1 LHSGETEHEA
11 VLVSIYAD
19 WRLVLRQL
27 WRRHR
32 PAASSSRH
40 DDRRTS
46 LFGSA
51 SSGES
56 RINGGAEMDYWIA
69 IARVIAKAT
78 AHRPRVLSLISA
90 LTAALPWFMPGVAW
104 SDDLSS
110 APARTPFGVYA
121 HIDFESM
128 LPEMVKRFPSIQIS
142 QTATQSCAVVATSPN
157 DLAALHIALQ
167 NFYTTLLSDGAVS
180 GITMGMH
187 WCRMQ
192 VQEPNKANS
201 VCSVVS
207 GEQPCY
213 PDGNDWSYLDD
224 LFTAVHEY
232 NATNEAAKTIQLIVT
247 PGVYSPSWLTDGSI
261 LKSCDP
267 LFEGTMSIP
276 DCGMVTFNLYPEQ
289 RNALDPPE
297 ALLILPMPLPWNS
310 QYLDYWGGFVED
322 LAARYGADRALVAV
336 VIAGPTCATTE
347 MILPTEANNSSQQS
361 GLDADDAWLKLITNS
376 FPNNKT
382 YATYPAQVFVDSWE
396 LTIRG
401 FEQIFANANLTLIL
415 TPDDYKSMPEFA
427 GTTLPLTNE
436 LKEDFINFHNDD
448 CYDAQFKNPPLPL
461 SCQTKATIA
470 FYFLTYAA
478 PQPIGGKIARGTSV
492 GGMTASSYQA
502 TGEVDLPGVKLLAAP
517 RSPFTPSGAPVPGG
531 PLLGGA
537 EFDFALTRFN
547 LSDNSYNP
555 STYPPTFPVG
565 DHFQEEACLH
575 PQGQQCSND
584 SSNTTS
590 VEQGAFQVF
599 ANFFNGTEAAYLFNA
614 AAYTQIDG
622 AGAPPTQFR
631 APIQYVDVDW
641 QDVMYAIYTAG
652 NCALAG
658 TTLSTQF
665 LGPTLMQDVLNQAK
679 FGLEVIAHARN
690 AQRPQL
696 ACA

>member
-1 LHSGETEHEA
+1 MNFHTFSLDLHARSGSASAPCRRLRDCAGTAAALHSGETEHEA

-276 DCGMVTFNLYPEQ
+276 DCGMVTFDGYSEEHDSNVL
-289 RNALDPPE
+289 
-297 ALLILPMPLPWNS
+297 PLPWNAVYKS
-310 QYLDYWGGFVED
+310 AWRTFLEA
-322 LAARYGADRALVAV
+322 LAARYGSRSTFVSIAV
-336 VIAGPTCATTE
+336 AGPTAATAEMSLPSTDNTKEQKQFSGGNISPDKMWLQLLRFHYTPPSYQGTDLAFIDEWEAAIDMYGQVFSGLTLVATTD
-347 MILPTEANNSSQQS
+347 S
-361 GLDADDAWLKLITNS
+361 GLPSFSDGSPTAPGFGADCSTPTTMACAAVTTILAYFAQPSTAVANAK
-376 FPNNKT
+376 
-382 YATYPAQVFVDSWE
+382 ATQTS
-396 LTIRG
+396 G
-401 FEQIFANANLTLIL
+401 FEASRAQRNL
-415 TPDDYKSMPEFA
+415 
-427 GTTLPLTNE
+427 G
-436 LKEDFINFHNDD
+436 
-448 CYDAQFKNPPLPL
+448 
-461 SCQTKATIA
+461 
-470 FYFLTYAA
+470 
-478 PQPIGGKIARGTSV
+478 V
-492 GGMTASSYQA
+492 
-502 TGEVDLPGVKLLAAP
+502 PGVKLLSQMTENLPPPSEILGGTQFNTSFAEFPVTQGCVSAFPPYLNNLPPGCSKQDAEVKPNSAVPAVCVPASCFAGGSYPPTLPTTTPFRKIPKGDLIPPEQALYNLLHIYFNKTVAAAQ
-517 RSPFTPSGAPVPGG
+517 FGGTPGLTPAPLNYLQIYSQDIVYATNHDQAPVPVIENGQ
-531 PLLGGA
+531 PSPVSLTAQSMLELASQLLFQIA
-537 EFDFALTRFN
+537 E
-547 LSDNSYNP
+547 
-555 STYPPTFPVG
+555 PP
-565 DHFQEEACLH
+565 
-575 PQGQQCSND
+575 N
-584 SSNTTS
+584 N
-590 VEQGAFQVF
+590 
-599 ANFFNGTEAAYLFNA
+599 
-614 AAYTQIDG
+614 
-622 AGAPPTQFR
+622 
-631 APIQYVDVDW
+631 
-641 QDVMYAIYTAG
+641 
-652 NCALAG
+652 
-658 TTLSTQF
+658 
-665 LGPTLMQDVLNQAK
+665 
-679 FGLEVIAHARN
+679 
-690 AQRPQL
+690 
-696 ACA
+696 